1 MYKKKY
7 KIIFNDDITTFYD
20 SSNVYY
26 YLLEFVYGINCCTQ
40 EIPET
45 ILDICEGVQEWC
57 ECADVGEEYIDDKFS
72 IKVIEKCN

>member
-1 MYKKKY
+1 MCKKKY
-7 KIIFNDDITTFYD
+7 KITFNDDITIFYD

-45 ILDICEGVQEWC
+45 ILDICECVQEWC
-57 ECADVGEEYIDDKFS
+57 ESADVGEKYIGEKFS
-72 IKVIEKCN
+72 IKVIEKRN